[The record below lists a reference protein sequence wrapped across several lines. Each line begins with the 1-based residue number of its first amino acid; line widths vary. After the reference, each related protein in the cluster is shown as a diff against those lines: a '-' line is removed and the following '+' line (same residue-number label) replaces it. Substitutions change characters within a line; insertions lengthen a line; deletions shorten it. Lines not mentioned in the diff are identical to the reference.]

1 LLLPVS
7 FLLIIFT
14 STFVVV
20 QCRLQQKT
28 AFLLAIFL
36 SSWAQIIMI
45 SQLAS
50 LVRQLNL
57 PFYLILQIFVF
68 VATGYLWQRNG
79 RQNLLGPFNGSK
91 ISSHNLRA
99 LAKRHPVL
107 AIWLLFTSA
116 VYSFQAAVILTVPQ
130 NNFDSM
136 TYHLSRVG
144 YWLQHQSLAAWLTP
158 NPRQTTFPI
167 NAELGVL
174 WTMLFSGND
183 RWSGLVQWVCVL
195 AIALAI
201 FGIARLLSASRAQA
215 VFASLLFASFSGILL
230 QSTTTQNDLVVTAF
244 FMCCL
249 YFLFLGQK
257 EHTRIP
263 LFFSAL
269 GIGLSIGT
277 KSTVLFI
284 LPAFAICLLVD
295 FSLEKFRHFRHYLT
309 WVGLS
314 LAAFLLFGA
323 FGYIQNQIAYG
334 NPLSDK
340 VWTQGIINTPV
351 SRTTLLTANAV
362 FYGYQMI
369 DFSGVPE
376 PAASFLVRQKS
387 WLFQKIINH
396 LPVRAKDAL
405 PDQSLSA
412 MLNTVPT
419 VHEDTTWFGFI
430 AFLLLIPAAIYQFSI
445 SLRSRQNNI
454 RWILVVLGV
463 GFVLT
468 FSALIYWSPY
478 KGRYF
483 ILPVAV
489 VTPLT
494 YFFYSEKK
502 NLVIGWVIAVLA
514 MLLAVSIVLNNAT
527 KPLVGKNAIWNKD
540 ILTLQTLTNSAMK
553 EVIQLVD
560 ARVPQNAVLATR
572 LEQDDWDYPFFGRNL
587 SRKIVQL
594 DPTAEIIDVNQ
605 IRLMKADYLLIDPMK
620 RTFLQ
625 QPDGLEFSGEANG
638 WLLFKILPQGTV
650 STSAGP
656 DFSGLTD
663 AKQLVFL
670 DPQLTNRVGVI
681 LATSNNWGVENY
693 QGHGVFWI
701 GEKSGQGLQIYL
713 WSEELARV
721 NLDFELAPG
730 SGLPDPLRHM
740 TFSHWR
746 VEPYLELPHLVS
758 TQPYQLDR
766 EAQATFTVELQP
778 GLNKIVL
785 YCNDEATVRSQPNG
799 DQRPLLVLVNRVDVS
814 PDTVKP

>member
-1 LLLPVS
+1 MLLPVS
-7 FLLIIFT
+7 FFLIIFS
-14 STFVVV
+14 STFVVA
-20 QCRLQQKT
+20 QCRLQLKT
-28 AFLLAIFL
+28 AYLLAIFL
-36 SSWAQIIMI
+36 TSWAQIVLI

-50 LVRQLNL
+50 LVHQLNL
-57 PFYLILQIFVF
+57 PFYFILQILIF
-68 VATGYLWQRNG
+68 VATGYLWKRNG
-79 RQNLLGPFNGSK
+79 SHNLLGPL
-91 ISSHNLRA
+91 SSHRLTVRNLKE
-99 LAKRHPVL
+99 LAKKHPAL
-107 AIWLLFTSA
+107 AIWLIFTAIVYAFMA
-116 VYSFQAAVILTVPQ
+116 VLILTVPQ
-130 NNFDSM
+130 NNYDSM

-144 YWLQHQSLAAWLTP
+144 YWLQHQSLAPWLTP

-174 WTMLFSGND
+174 WTVLFSGND
-183 RWSGLVQWVCVL
+183 RWSGLIQWVC
-195 AIALAI
+195 ALVIVTAV
-201 FGIARLLSASRAQA
+201 FGIARLLSASHAQA
-215 VFASLLFASFSGILL
+215 VFASLLFACFPGILL
-230 QSTTTQNDLVVTAF
+230 QSTTTQNDLVVSAF

-263 LFFSAL
+263 IFFSAL
-269 GIGLSIGT
+269 GISLSIGT
-277 KSTVLFI
+277 KSTVFFI

-295 FSLEKFRHFRHYLT
+295 ILLARFRNFRFYLT

-314 LAAFLLFGA
+314 LAAFLFFGA

-351 SRTTLLTANAV
+351 SKTTLVTANTV
-362 FYGYQMI
+362 FYTYQLL
-369 DFSGVPE
+369 DFSGIPE

-387 WLFQKIINH
+387 WLFSKIINH
-396 LPVRAKDAL
+396 LPVPAKDAL

-412 MLNTVPT
+412 MLNTGPT
-419 VHEDTTWFGFI
+419 VHEDTTWYGFI
-430 AFLLLIPAAIYQFSI
+430 AFLVLIPAVIYQFTTG
-445 SLRSRQNNI
+445 LRSRQTNF
-454 RWILVVLGV
+454 RWMLVALGV
-463 GFVLT
+463 GFMLT

-483 ILPVAV
+483 ILPIAV

-502 NLVIGWVIAVLA
+502 NRPIAWIIAVLS
-514 MLLAVSIVLNNAT
+514 MLLAASIVANNST
-527 KPLVGKNAIWNKD
+527 KPLVGPNAIWNQD
-540 ILTLQTLTNSAMK
+540 RLTLQTLTNASMK

-560 ARVPQNAVLATR
+560 AYVPQNSTLATR

-594 DPTAEIIDVNQ
+594 DPYANRIDAAQ
-605 IRLMKADYLLIDPMK
+605 ARSMKADYLLIDPMK

-625 QPDGLEFSGEANG
+625 QPDGLEFTGEANG

-650 STSAGP
+650 STTASP
-656 DFSGLTD
+656 DFSGITD
-663 AKQLVFL
+663 ARQLVFL
-670 DPQLTNRVGVI
+670 DPQFTNRVGVI
-681 LATSNNWGVENY
+681 LATSSNWGVETY

-701 GEKSGQGLQIYL
+701 GEKSAQGLQIYL
-713 WSEELARV
+713 WSEETARIDFTFQLA
-721 NLDFELAPG
+721 AG
-730 SGLPDPLRHM
+730 SGLPDPLRQM
-740 TFSHWR
+740 TFSHWF
-746 VEPYLELPHLVS
+746 VEPYLEVPHLIS
-758 TQPYQLDR
+758 TQPYQLNG
-766 EAQATFTVELQP
+766 EAQATFAAELQP

-814 PDTVKP
+814 PEAVNP

>member
-1 LLLPVS
+1 M
-7 FLLIIFT
+7 
-14 STFVVV
+14 
-20 QCRLQQKT
+20 
-28 AFLLAIFL
+28 AIFL
-36 SSWAQIIMI
+36 CSWAQIVLI
-45 SQLAS
+45 SELTSLA
-50 LVRQLNL
+50 RQLNL
-57 PFYLILQIFVF
+57 PAYLFLQVLVF
-68 VATGYLWQRNG
+68 IGTGYLWKRNG
-79 RQNLLGPFNGSK
+79 SLNLFGPFSDSK
-91 ISSHNLRA
+91 ISVQYA
-99 LAKRHPVL
+99 KTLAKHHPIL
-107 AIWLLFTSA
+107 AIWLLFSSA
-116 VYSFQAAVILTVPQ
+116 LYAFQAALILTVPQ
-130 NNFDSM
+130 NNYDSM

-144 YWLQHQSLAAWLTP
+144 YWLQHQSLATWLTP

-195 AIALAI
+195 SIALAI
-201 FGIARLLSASRAQA
+201 FGIARLLSASRPQA
-215 VFASLLFASFSGILL
+215 VFASLLFASFPGILL

-249 YFLFLGQK
+249 YFFFLGNT

-277 KSTVLFI
+277 KSTVFFL
-284 LPAFAICLLVD
+284 LPAFATCLLID
-295 FSLEKFRHFRHYLT
+295 FVIARFRNYRFYLT

-314 LAAFLLFGA
+314 LAAFVLFGA
-323 FGYIQNQIAYG
+323 FGYIQNQITYG

-340 VWTQGIINTPV
+340 VWTQGIIDTPV

-362 FYGYQMI
+362 FYSYQMI

-396 LPVRAKDAL
+396 LPVPAKDAL

-412 MLNTVPT
+412 MLNSVPS

-430 AFLLLIPAAIYQFSI
+430 AFLVLIPAVIYQFSI
-445 SLRSRQNNI
+445 GLRSRQNNI
-454 RWILVVLGV
+454 RWILAVLGV

-483 ILPVAV
+483 ILPVAAV
-489 VTPLT
+489 SPLT

-502 NLVIGWVIAVLA
+502 NRVIGWVITVLT
-514 MLLAVSIVLNNAT
+514 MLLAVSIVVNNGT
-527 KPLVGKNAIWNKD
+527 KPLVGTNAIWNKD
-540 ILTLQTLTNSAMK
+540 FLTLQTLTNSPMK

-560 ARVPQNAVLATR
+560 GKVPQYATLATR

-587 SRKIVQL
+587 ARKIVQL
-594 DPTAEIIDVNQ
+594 DPHANRIDVAQ
-605 IRLMKADYLLIDPMK
+605 ARLMKADFLLIDPMK
-620 RTFLQ
+620 RTFLH
-625 QPDGLEFSGEANG
+625 QPDGLEFTGEANG
-638 WLLFKILPQGTV
+638 WLLFKILPQDTV

-663 AKQLVFL
+663 TKQLVFL
-670 DPQLTNRVGVI
+670 DPQLTNRAGVI
-681 LATSNNWGVENY
+681 QVTSSNWGVESY

-713 WSEELARV
+713 WSEETIQVSLSFQLVA
-721 NLDFELAPG
+721 G
-730 SGLPDPLRHM
+730 SGLPGPLRHM
-740 TFSHWR
+740 TLSHWF

-758 TQPYQLDR
+758 TQPYQLHG
-766 EAQATFTVELQP
+766 EARATFSADLQP

-785 YCNDEATVRSQPNG
+785 YCNDEASVRSQPNG

-814 PDTVKP
+814 PEAVNP